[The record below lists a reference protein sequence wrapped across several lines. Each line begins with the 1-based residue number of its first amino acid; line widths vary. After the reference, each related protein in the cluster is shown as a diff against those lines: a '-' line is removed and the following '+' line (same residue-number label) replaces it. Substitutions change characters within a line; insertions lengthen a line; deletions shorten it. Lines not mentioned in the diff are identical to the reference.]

1 MKQQV
6 KRGLAAGFALA
17 VLAACMVHAGTSSG
31 CARESPQ
38 AAAAPDVAQQAP
50 SSAAPPAQEQKPEAE
65 EEESEMHFPASKAG
79 SFAPRPKKGG
89 K

>member
-31 CARESPQ
+31 CARSNPQ

-50 SSAAPPAQEQKPEAE
+50 SSAAPPTQEQKEEA

-79 SFAPRPKKGG
+79 SFAPRSKKGG